1 MIGRTF
7 VPQSFPGN
15 QKGPLGKN
23 FQSTAGP
30 SRDDFPDSVSDQ
42 KIQKLGSGGSSHGR
56 LTKTDLHPL
65 VGRDVDRETFCG
77 ADKGIG
83 QFRPGFPGIFIDVL
97 PQKGKDAFF
106 RKLKIQPLVIGIDYR
121 TGVVIEFQ
129 NRDFIFLNA
138 HGTSLHSGFSCHYTG
153 FFEKGKRFFRIFQ
166 GKKGNALG

>member
-1 MIGRTF
+1 MIGRTL
-7 VPQSFPGN
+7 VPQGFPGH

-30 SRDDFPDSVSDQ
+30 GGDDFPDSVSDQ
-42 KIQKLGSGGSSHGR
+42 KIQKLGSGGSPHGR
-56 LTKTDLHPL
+56 LTKTDLYPL
-65 VGRDVDRETFCG
+65 IGRDVDRETFCG

-106 RKLKIQPLVIGIDYR
+106 RQLEIQSFMIGIDYR

-129 NRDFIFLNA
+129 NRDFIFLNT
-138 HGTSLHSGFSCHYTG
+138 HGASLHSSFSCHYTR
-153 FFEKGKRFFRIFQ
+153 FFEKGKRSFRIFQ
-166 GKKGNALG
+166 GEKGDALG